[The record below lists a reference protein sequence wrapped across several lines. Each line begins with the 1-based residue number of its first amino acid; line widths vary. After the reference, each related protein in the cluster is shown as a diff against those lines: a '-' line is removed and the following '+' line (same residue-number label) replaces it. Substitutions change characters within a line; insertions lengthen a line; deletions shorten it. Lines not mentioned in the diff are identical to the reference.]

1 MHAAKDAIHSQAG
14 PLQPEDLRSHKR
26 PAVIWAGIA
35 FFSMCAMLLG
45 MTVWIVWSS
54 HTVRLRE
61 AGATTENM
69 ARALASQA
77 YMELEIADVMLE
89 DLAEHVRNEGNDDHT
104 GERLESHLVQLSR
117 SFVEIAGVF
126 IFDSQGDWLATSS
139 GTGQE
144 GNNADRDYFIYHKT
158 HKQLGSRIS
167 APVRSKTSG
176 QWVLP
181 VSRRVES
188 ADGTFAGVV
197 LVTLGLASFERIY
210 DSLNLGKTGTAFF
223 ALDDGTLIYRRPF
236 QGNVI
241 GMDISSGALLR
252 AYREHGPVGT
262 AMMTAK
268 VDEIERLYSYRHLER
283 FPVIVA
289 AGLSQEDI
297 FAEWQRL
304 SMQIVL
310 ASLAAGAL
318 LLYLFRKLMRQ
329 IAIRDRIESS
339 LRLASAELQQAN
351 ADLATR
357 ASQDGLTGLANRRCF
372 DETLA
377 HELNRAQRNGH
388 EIPHAASATGAVTIS
403 LGVATLQPGQD
414 QHANSSELI
423 RQADALLPIISMPRI
438 HITLPVAIAALAVWL
453 VLTLGVRWFAS
464 AGHLTVEAAVSNGIG
479 MSWALAALFSLA
491 LVLASDRRRG
501 AGLYAPQPLKT
512 FWLVWPPLLYALLM
526 LLLAWAGGWP
536 MPRVLLMVACNA
548 ALVAISEEL
557 MFRGILLQGMLERGA
572 LWQAV
577 AAALQG
583 VGYAAIRLRTR
594 SVWPMVL
601 VHGLWD
607 FALVTASLPHP
618 AEDGASILPYAA
630 LLAVLP
636 LCLYGVYLLRPSQ
649 RAALATSC
657 R

>member
-1 MHAAKDAIHSQAG
+1 MHAAQDAINTQAG
-14 PLQPEDLRSHKR
+14 PPQPEDLPSHKR

-35 FFSMCAMLLG
+35 FFSMCAMLLA

-89 DLAEHVRNEGNDDHT
+89 DLAEHVRNEGNNDHT

-117 SFVEIAGVF
+117 RFVEIAGVF
-126 IFDSQGDWLATSS
+126 IFDSEGDWLATSA

-167 APVRSKTSG
+167 APVLSKTSG

-188 ADGTFAGVV
+188 ADGSFAGVV
-197 LVTLGLASFERIY
+197 LVTLALASFERIY
-210 DSLNLGKTGTAFF
+210 DSLNLGNTGTAFF

-236 QGNVI
+236 QSKLI

-252 AYREHGPVGT
+252 AYREKGPVGT

-289 AGLSQEDI
+289 AGLSREDI
-297 FAEWQRL
+297 FAEWRRL
-304 SMQIVL
+304 SAQIVL
-310 ASLAAGAL
+310 ASLVAGAA
-318 LLYLFRKLMRQ
+318 LLYLFSKLMRQ
-329 IAIRDRIESS
+329 LAARDRIEAS
-339 LRLASAELQQAN
+339 LRLASAELRQAN
-351 ADLATR
+351 ADLAAR

-377 HELNRAQRNGH
+377 HELNRAQRGGH
-388 EIPHAASATGAVTIS
+388 EVSLIMMDVDFFKKFNDQYGHVAGDHCLQAVAGAVAHSVGRAQDLAARYGGEEFAVILPGTGTAGALDVAEAIRAAVAALQIPHAASATGAVTIS
-403 LGVATLQPGQD
+403 LGVATLRPGQD

-423 RQADALLPIISMPRI
+423 RQADALLYQSKNSGRN
-438 HITLPVAIAALAVWL
+438 
-453 VLTLGVRWFAS
+453 R
-464 AGHLTVEAAVSNGIG
+464 VS
-479 MSWALAALFSLA
+479 SH
-491 LVLASDRRRG
+491 
-501 AGLYAPQPLKT
+501 APAP
-512 FWLVWPPLLYALLM
+512 
-526 LLLAWAGGWP
+526 
-536 MPRVLLMVACNA
+536 
-548 ALVAISEEL
+548 
-557 MFRGILLQGMLERGA
+557 
-572 LWQAV
+572 
-577 AAALQG
+577 
-583 VGYAAIRLRTR
+583 
-594 SVWPMVL
+594 
-601 VHGLWD
+601 
-607 FALVTASLPHP
+607 
-618 AEDGASILPYAA
+618 
-630 LLAVLP
+630 
-636 LCLYGVYLLRPSQ
+636 
-649 RAALATSC
+649 
-657 R
+657 